1 MASPSLLDSATLMA
15 LIDFHTAL
23 ERVPDG
29 KTPHLL
35 LGNGFSR
42 AFRDD
47 IFAYTA
53 LFDRAD
59 FGNLSPL
66 ARRAFDVLQTT
77 DFEVVMR
84 ALRDAAT
91 LVEIYAEDRPDIA
104 DALRRDANGLREVLV
119 RAIADNH
126 PSYPGELE
134 SSHYAACRQFL
145 SHFDNIYTLNY
156 DLLLYWAV
164 MQREISPVVV
174 SDDGFRTPE
183 EGTQEYVTWE
193 PGRHRQ
199 NIHYLHGALHVFD
212 AGTEVQKYTW
222 TNTGIRL
229 IDQIRDALSRNLYP
243 IFVAEGESSQK
254 YKRIR
259 HSDFLHKA
267 YRSFQEIGNSLFV
280 YGHAMAPNDDHIAR
294 LIGRGKV
301 KHLFVGI
308 YGDESSE
315 GNLRI
320 RRKVEGLQGQRDRR
334 NQLSV
339 VFFDA
344 QSAHVWG

>member
-1 MASPSLLDSATLMA
+1 MA
-15 LIDFHTAL
+15 LITFQAAL

-29 KTPHLL
+29 KIPHLL
-35 LGNGFSR
+35 IGNGFSR
-42 AFRDD
+42 ACRDD

-53 LFDRAD
+53 LFERAD
-59 FGNLSPL
+59 FRNLSPL
-66 ARRAFDVLQTT
+66 ARRAFDVLRTT

-84 ALRDAAT
+84 ALRDTAA
-91 LVEIYAEDRPDIA
+91 LVEIYAPDRPELA
-104 DALRRDANGLREVLV
+104 NALRQDADGLREVLV

-126 PSYPGELE
+126 PAYPGEIE
-134 SSHYAACRQFL
+134 PQRYAACRRFL
-145 SHFDNIYTLNY
+145 SHFDDVYTLNY

-164 MQREISPVVV
+164 MQTEIPPAIV

-193 PGRHRQ
+193 PGRHNQ

-229 IDQIRDALSRNLYP
+229 IDQIREALNRNLYP
-243 IFVAEGESSQK
+243 IFVAEGESAQK

-280 YGHAMAPNDDHIAR
+280 YGHAMAPNDDHITR
-294 LIGRGKV
+294 LIGRGKL
-301 KHLFVGI
+301 KHLFVGL
-308 YGDESSE
+308 YGNEDSD
-315 GNLRI
+315 GNQSI
-320 RRKVEGLQGQRDRR
+320 RRKVQTLQGQRSRR
-334 NQLSV
+334 YPLSV
-339 VFFDA
+339 EFFDA